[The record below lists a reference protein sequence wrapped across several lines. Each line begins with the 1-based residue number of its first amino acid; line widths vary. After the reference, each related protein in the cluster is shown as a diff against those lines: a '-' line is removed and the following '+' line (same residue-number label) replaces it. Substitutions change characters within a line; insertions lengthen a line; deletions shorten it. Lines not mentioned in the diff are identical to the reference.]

1 MTISTNDIQQLRS
14 KLGVGI
20 IDAKKALE
28 ENGGDLKKA
37 EDTLRAKGIKSA
49 EKRAGRSTKEGV
61 IGEYVH
67 SNGKEASLIALACE
81 TDFVA
86 RTDDFKNLAH
96 DIALHIVAARPKYVK
111 PEDVPAETLV
121 EEEKIW
127 KQQLLNEGK
136 PEKMFENILKG
147 KRNKYFEEVCLLKQ
161 PFVKDDSVT
170 IEDLIRNAI
179 TKLGENIQITG
190 FSLLSV

>member
-28 ENGGDLKKA
+28 ENDGDLKKA
-37 EDTLRAKGIKSA
+37 EDALRAKGIKSA
-49 EKRAGRSTKEGV
+49 EKRAGRTTKEGV
-61 IGEYVH
+61 VGEYVH
-67 SNGKEASLIALACE
+67 TNGKEAALVAVACE

-86 RTDDFKNLAH
+86 RTDDFKQLAH
-96 DIALHIVAARPKYVK
+96 DIALHIVAARPKYIR
-111 PEDVPAETLV
+111 PEDVPAEVLL

-127 KQQLLNEGK
+127 KQQLMNEGK

-147 KRNKYFEEVCLLKQ
+147 KRNKYFEDVCLLKQ
-161 PFVKDDSVT
+161 PFVKDDSQK
-170 IEDLIRNAI
+170 IEDLVTHAI
-179 TKLGENIQITG
+179 TKMGENIQVTG
-190 FSLLSV
+190 FSLISV